1 MTKQNNYAKNRQK
14 IRNKDCKMFNNNE
27 NNGTTLRRQFAA
39 TKPVVIAHSEAVAIK
54 SVELANAYFNGD
66 VLKYEGKVVSAVKEA
81 VNVRTPSKTAMYVV
95 EKGGFSKIAEGVNE
109 AVKTDENKIS
119 RMNTNLDVKAL
130 QNIAMTR

>member
-1 MTKQNNYAKNRQK
+1 
-14 IRNKDCKMFNNNE
+14 MFNNNE

-66 VLKYEGKVVSAVKEA
+66 VLKYEGKVVSAGKEA
-81 VNVRTPSKTAMYVV
+81 VNVRTPSKTAMYAA

-130 QNIAMTR
+130 QNIAMTRQFIFFPPCLKKSLCL